1 MDKYIRNNR
10 SYIYA
15 KAICKK
21 DYSKTKIIKDL
32 QKKYIAPRYVIKEC
46 KKFIDICENKN
57 KKYIINTKLLARI
70 EQILKIM
77 YMPKMAVGMTIYD
90 TLTDYQWLVI
100 VATFCVVFRD
110 NHTKRKHQKIVLE
123 IARKNFKTFTIAIIF
138 IISMLFEPQFS
149 KLFSVAPDGKLSREV
164 KDAIDGIIKSSPI
177 LYGAEKNRNFKILRD
192 SVRYLLKDTE
202 YVPLNYTNSK
212 FDGKQPNVFLAD
224 EVGALPNNYAIEAM
238 QSGQLQL
245 SNKLGCIV
253 STKYPND
260 TNPFEDEIAYAKSV
274 LDENIKDE
282 TIFSLLY
289 EPDETKGWET
299 NDVILTQS
307 NPAVIEKENVWN
319 ELIKSRA
326 KAILVP
332 STRENFLTKHCNI
345 IYQSQTESYVNIEHV
360 KACKV
365 DKINWADRDVF
376 VGVDLAQSDDNCAV
390 SIVAV
395 EENKILADSFA
406 FIPEGKIQEKIAVEN
421 IDYIEMCKTGKCIAC
436 GDMVV
441 DYSVIEDFVFNL
453 ETKLNCRVV
462 GIGYDRYNAISSAEK
477 WKMRYQVVEVK
488 QHSSV
493 LHPATKLLKEK
504 IESKEFEYTENKL
517 LEINFGN
524 AKCQYDTNLNQ
535 YVTKKR
541 SVGKVDMVVSLI
553 DAVFLAQQDMIFGD
567 SWGAMY

>member
-1 MDKYIRNNR
+1 MDKFIKNNR

-15 KAICKK
+15 KAIADNDYKK
-21 DYSKTKIIKDL
+21 TRIIKLL
-32 QKKYIAPRYVIKEC
+32 QKKYIAPKYVIKQC
-46 KKFIDICENKN
+46 KLFVDICEGKN
-57 KKYIINTKLLARI
+57 DRWTINTKLLARI
-70 EQILKIM
+70 EQILQIM
-77 YMPKMAVGMTIYD
+77 YMPKMVVGMTIYEA
-90 TLTDYQWLVI
+90 LTDYQWLVI
-100 VATFCVVFRD
+100 VATFCVVSVD
-110 NHTKRKHQKIVLE
+110 DLTKRKYKKVILE
-123 IARKNFKTFTIAIIF
+123 IARKNFKTFTIATIF

-164 KDAIDGIIKSSPI
+164 KDAIDGIIKTSPI
-177 LYGAEKNRNFKILRD
+177 LYGEDKNRNFKILRD

-245 SNKLGCIV
+245 ENKLGCIV

-260 TNPFEDEIAYAKSV
+260 TNPFEDEINYAKSV

-282 TIFSLLY
+282 TLFALLY

-299 NDVILTQS
+299 NDTILMQS
-307 NPAVIEKENVWN
+307 NPAVIENRMVWE
-319 ELIKSRA
+319 ELIKSRS
-326 KAILVP
+326 KAILV
-332 STRENFLTKHCNI
+332 SSARENFLTKHCNI
-345 IYQSQTESYVNIEHV
+345 IYQSQTENYINIESV
-360 KACKV
+360 KECKV
-365 DKINWADRDVF
+365 DKINWAGRDVF
-376 VGVDLAQSDDNCAV
+376 VGVDLAMSDDNCAV
-390 SIVAV
+390 SIVSV
-395 EENKILADSFA
+395 DENKILADSFA
-406 FIPEGKIQEKIAVEN
+406 FIPEGRINEKTAVEN
-421 IDYIEMCKTGKCIAC
+421 IDYIQMCKTGKCIAC
-436 GDMVV
+436 GDMVI

-453 ETKLNCRVV
+453 ENKLKCKIV

-477 WKMRYQVVEVK
+477 WRLKYQVVEVK

-504 IESKEFEYTENKL
+504 IESKEFEYTDNKL
-517 LEINFGN
+517 LEINFNN

-535 YVTKKR
+535 YITKKK
-541 SVGKVDMVVSLI
+541 SAGKVDMVVSLI
-553 DAVFLAQQDMIFGD
+553 DALFLAQQDMIFGD

>member
-1 MDKYIRNNR
+1 MDKYLKKNR

-15 KAICKK
+15 KAVCKSK
-21 DYSKTKIIKDL
+21 YEKTKIIDGL
-32 QKKYIAPRYVIKEC
+32 QKRYKAPRYVVKEC
-46 KKFIDICENKN
+46 KKFVEICEGKN
-57 KKYIINTKLLARI
+57 EKYIVNTKLLARI

-77 YMPKMAVGMTIYD
+77 YMPKMAVGMTVYD
-90 TLTDYQWLVI
+90 TMTDYQWLVI
-100 VATFCVVFRD
+100 VATFCVVFRSD
-110 NHTKRKHQKIVLE
+110 NKKRKHQKVVLE
-123 IARKNFKTFTIAIIF
+123 IARKNFKTFTVAIIF
-138 IISMLFEPQFS
+138 ILSMLFEPQFS

-164 KDAIDGIIKSSPI
+164 KDAIDGIIKTSPI
-177 LYGAEKNRNFKILRD
+177 LYGEDKNRNFKILRD
-192 SVRYLLKDTE
+192 SVRYILKDTE
-202 YVPLNYTNSK
+202 YIPLNYTNSK

-274 LDENIKDE
+274 LDGNIKDE

-299 NDVILTQS
+299 NDLILMQS
-307 NPAVIEKENVWN
+307 NPAVLEKENVWN

-345 IYQSQTESYVNIEHV
+345 IYQSQTENYINIELV
-360 KACKV
+360 KECKV
-365 DKINWADRDVF
+365 DNINWSERDIF

-390 SIVAV
+390 SIVAI
-395 EENKILADSFA
+395 EDNKILVDSFA
-406 FIPEGKIQEKIAVEN
+406 FIPEGRIQEKIATEN
-421 IDYIEMCKTGKCIAC
+421 VDYIEMCKTGKCIAC
-436 GDMVV
+436 GDMII
-441 DYSVIEDFVFNL
+441 DYSVVEDFVFKL
-453 ETKLNCRVV
+453 EEKLNCRIV

-477 WKMRYQVVEVK
+477 WRMKYQVVEVK

-504 IESKEFEYTENKL
+504 IESKEFAYTENKL
-517 LEINFGN
+517 LEINFNN

-535 YVTKKR
+535 YITKKK
-541 SVGKVDMVVSLI
+541 SAGKVDMVVSLI
-553 DAVFLAQQDMIFGD
+553 DAVFLAQHDMIFGD
-567 SWGAMY
+567 DWGAMY

>member
-1 MDKYIRNNR
+1 MDKFIKNNR

-15 KAICKK
+15 KAIVEK
-21 DYSKTKIIKDL
+21 DYKKTKIIKQL
-32 QKKYIAPRYVIKEC
+32 QKKYIAPRYVIKQC
-46 KKFIDICENKN
+46 KLFVDICENKN
-57 KKYIINTKLLARI
+57 DKYTINTKLLARI
-70 EQILKIM
+70 EQILRIM

-100 VATFCVVFRD
+100 VATFCVVFKND
-110 NHTKRKHQKIVLE
+110 LSKRKHKKVILE
-123 IARKNFKTFTIAIIF
+123 IARKNFKTFTVAIIF

-177 LYGAEKNRNFKILRD
+177 LYGEDKNRNFKILRD
-192 SVRYLLKDTE
+192 SVRYVLKDTE

-245 SNKLGCIV
+245 ENKLGCIV

-260 TNPFEDEIAYAKSV
+260 TNPFEDEISYAKSV

-282 TIFSLLY
+282 TLFALLY

-299 NDVILTQS
+299 NDTILMQS
-307 NPAVIEKENVWN
+307 NPAVLENCMVWE
-319 ELIKSRA
+319 ELIKNRS
-326 KAILVP
+326 KAILV
-332 STRENFLTKHCNI
+332 SSARENFLTKHCNI
-345 IYQSQTESYVNIEHV
+345 IYQSQTETYINIETV
-360 KACKV
+360 KQCKV
-365 DKINWADRDVF
+365 DKIDWKDRDVF
-376 VGVDLAQSDDNCAV
+376 VGVDLAMSDDNCAV
-390 SIVAV
+390 SIVSV
-395 EENKILADSFA
+395 DENKILADSFA
-406 FIPEGKIQEKIAVEN
+406 FIPEGRINEKIAVEN
-421 IDYIEMCKTGKCIAC
+421 IDYIQMCETGKCIAC
-436 GDMVV
+436 GDMVI

-453 ETKLNCRVV
+453 EDRLKCKIV

-477 WKMRYQVVEVK
+477 WRLKYQVVEVK

-504 IESKEFEYTENKL
+504 IEQKEFEYTENKL
-517 LEINFGN
+517 LEINFNN

-535 YVTKKR
+535 YITKKK
-541 SVGKVDMVVSLI
+541 STGKVDMVVSLI
-553 DAVFLAQQDMIFGD
+553 DAVYLAQQDMIFGD
-567 SWGAMY
+567 TWGAMY